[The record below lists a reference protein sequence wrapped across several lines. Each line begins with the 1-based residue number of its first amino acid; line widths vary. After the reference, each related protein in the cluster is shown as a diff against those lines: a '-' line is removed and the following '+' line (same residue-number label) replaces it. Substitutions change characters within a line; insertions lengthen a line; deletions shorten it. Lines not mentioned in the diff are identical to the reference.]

1 LKYQELGVITMIIC
15 IANILTPEELET
27 IVNSLE
33 KAEFAEGK
41 LTAGIY
47 AKDVKNNTQLKSDTD
62 IYEQN
67 QEIVKEALRSHSLF
81 KMAARPKTITPI
93 IFSRYEEG
101 MYYGLHTDNAIMGD
115 EGNLIRTDL
124 SMTLFLSPPSS
135 YEGGEL
141 VFETTQGEEAFKLEA
156 GSMIV
161 YPTTTLHRVEPIRKG
176 VRLAAVAWVQSIIRN
191 SHQRE
196 ILFDLETARTSLFK
210 KSGKTPEIELLSKTL
225 SNLLRLWAEI

>member
-1 LKYQELGVITMIIC
+1 MIIC
-15 IANILTPEELET
+15 IANILTPEELEK

-62 IYEQN
+62 TYEQN
-67 QEIVKEALRSHSLF
+67 EEIVKEALRSNSLF

-115 EGNLIRTDL
+115 EDNLIRTDL

-176 VRLAAVAWVQSIIRN
+176 VRLAAVSWVQSIIRD

>member
-1 LKYQELGVITMIIC
+1 MIIC
-15 IANILTPEELET
+15 IANVLTPEELET

-47 AKDVKNNTQLKSDTD
+47 VKDVKNNTQLKSDTET
-62 IYEQN
+62 YE
-67 QEIVKEALRSHSLF
+67 EMEEVVKEALRSNSLF
-81 KMAARPKTITPI
+81 KMVARPKTITPI
-93 IFSRYEEG
+93 IFSRYKEG

-115 EGNLIRTDL
+115 EENLIRTDL

-141 VFETTQGEEAFKLEA
+141 VFETTQGQEAFKLEA

-176 VRLAAVAWVQSIIRN
+176 VRLAAVAWVQSIIRH
-191 SHQRE
+191 SYQRE
-196 ILFDLETARTSLFK
+196 ILFDLESVRTSLFN

>member
-1 LKYQELGVITMIIC
+1 MIIC
-15 IANILTPEELET
+15 IANVLTPEELET

-33 KAEFAEGK
+33 KAEFADGK

-67 QEIVKEALRSHSLF
+67 QEIVKEALRSNSLL

-115 EGNLIRTDL
+115 EDNLIRTDL
-124 SMTLFLSPPSS
+124 SMTLFLSQPSS

-176 VRLAAVAWVQSIIRN
+176 VRLAAVAWVQSIIRD